1 MGVGGWWT
9 HRSVGT
15 NRKIQ
20 WGLHFW
26 LFWRMSRVD
35 RFGSRGGS
43 SGKARSMASRGKRPF
58 DGSAFVSLR
67 WSKSQRRDA
76 EGPAGTPLNADLSQL
91 DSRALP
97 FSATTQPEFTV
108 SPPSRGVSTPCVAK
122 PCSGSLQLHFK
133 LGLYRCVR
141 VRTAARVFWR
151 GGWWRGATA
160 VATAYVFS
168 KCP

>member
-1 MGVGGWWT
+1 
-9 HRSVGT
+9 
-15 NRKIQ
+15 
-20 WGLHFW
+20 
-26 LFWRMSRVD
+26 
-35 RFGSRGGS
+35 
-43 SGKARSMASRGKRPF
+43 MASRGKRPF

-108 SPPSRGVSTPCVAK
+108 SPPSRGVSTPPCVAK
-122 PCSGSLQLHFK
+122 PCSGGSLQLLFK

-141 VRTAARVFWR
+141 VHTAARVFWR
-151 GGWWRGATA
+151 GWVVAGRNGGCNCLRIFKMPMTHTPVSRPQSPTA
-160 VATAYVFS
+160 SVPSPPPPLRLPLPLRVRWGG
-168 KCP
+168 